1 MKSIYNEQRYLYDI
15 EALEFFEQGRDT
27 YKKYVV
33 DSLEKNKDIIK
44 DYNTYLD
51 CIVDELLKYK
61 LDSSLDYSIALG
73 YLINKGYLSEGL
85 IFDSNETDKEI
96 LGKLGISILHG
107 SGCCRNIC
115 DMQKDIFERLNIDII
130 PFYCFQG
137 NDFFNRGLNKKANHI
152 INLVE
157 YDNNLYGI
165 DLYNNSLLYSFKN
178 SYIMKSISS
187 VKDTR
192 LRYKPY
198 YEIILDGKKFDNI
211 KEEIKAFE
219 SYSKEKTISSFQ
231 YEMGLKDEIE
241 NILFNNKDQ
250 LERFNNK
257 TKTLR
262 RDIISKMN
270 R

>member
-27 YKKYVV
+27 YKKYVE

-51 CIVDELLKYK
+51 YIVDELLKYK
-61 LDSSLDYSIALG
+61 LESSLDYSIALG

-85 IFDSNETDKEI
+85 IFDSNETEKEI

-137 NDFFNRGLNKKANHI
+137 NDFFNRGLNKPANHI

-165 DLYNNSLLYSFKN
+165 DLYNDSLLYSFKN

-192 LRYKPY
+192 LRHKPY
-198 YEIILDGKKFDNI
+198 YEIIIDGKTLDNI

-231 YEMGLKDEIE
+231 YEMGLKDGIE